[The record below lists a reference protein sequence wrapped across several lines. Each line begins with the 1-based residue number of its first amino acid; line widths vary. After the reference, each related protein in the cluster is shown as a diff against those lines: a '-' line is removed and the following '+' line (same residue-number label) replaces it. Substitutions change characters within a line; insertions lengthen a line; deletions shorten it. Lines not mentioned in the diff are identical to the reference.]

1 MNQRALLVAA
11 ISGILA
17 IGGAGCGE
25 RAGSSTDIIIGQ
37 QMEFQSDIL
46 EMPVKLKVYLP
57 EGYESSEEVYPVL
70 YIFRDYFH
78 LGSGLVQDL
87 VRNNRIPPIVIIDFI
102 NCPFNHFTPTAIE
115 SSPGTGKADE
125 LIRFLE
131 EELIPYADR
140 HYRTRDYRIIF
151 AQSWGGMFC
160 GYALLTR
167 PNIFRAALAS
177 SPWLIYDGEEQFFL
191 KNAENWLDE
200 HEYGNNFLFFT
211 GGNQP
216 ELVPSMKQLVWLLEG
231 TAPEGL
237 RWQYDPMVKADH
249 GALVSKTLFAGL
261 KELYGDWATI
271 PDSVM
276 AGGPPA
282 LRRYRNGL
290 ASRYGYDIGFSR
302 LSLNRYGWNLK
313 QEGKLEEAKAI
324 FEYYIEAFPNAP
336 HAYGS
341 LGKTYEDLGEF
352 GKARECYQRAIAKA
366 EQFRPGNVETYRTYL
381 KALEQKQFS
390 DEQKR

>member
-1 MNQRALLVAA
+1 MNQRDLLVAV

-17 IGGAGCGE
+17 IGGTGCGG
-25 RAGSSTDIIIGQ
+25 RAGGSTDIIIGQ

-46 EMPVKLKVYLP
+46 EMPVELKVYLP

-78 LGSGLVQDL
+78 LSSGLVQDL
-87 VRNNRIPPIVIIDFI
+87 VSNHEIPPIVIIDFT
-102 NCPFNHFTPTAIE
+102 NCPFNHFTPTAIG
-115 SSPGTGKADE
+115 SSPGTGNADE
-125 LIRFLE
+125 LIRFME

-140 HYRTRDYRIIF
+140 HFRTRDYRIIF

-160 GYALLTR
+160 GYTLLTR

-191 KNAENWLDE
+191 KNAGKWLDE
-200 HEYGNNFLFFT
+200 HEYGNSFLFFT

-216 ELVPSMKQLVWLLEG
+216 ELVPTLEQLVRELEMS
-231 TAPEGL
+231 APEGL
-237 RWQYDPMVKADH
+237 RWKYDPMVKADH

-261 KELYGDWATI
+261 KELYADWATI

-276 AGGPPA
+276 AGGPSDIQ
-282 LRRYRNGL
+282 RYRNGL
-290 ASRYGYDIGFSR
+290 TSRFGYDIGFSR

-313 QEGKLEEAKAI
+313 LEGKLEEARAI
-324 FEYYIEAFPNAP
+324 FEYQIENFPNAP

-352 GKARECYQRAIAKA
+352 VRARECYQRAMEKA

-381 KALEQKQFS
+381 EALEQKQFS
-390 DEQKR
+390 GEQ